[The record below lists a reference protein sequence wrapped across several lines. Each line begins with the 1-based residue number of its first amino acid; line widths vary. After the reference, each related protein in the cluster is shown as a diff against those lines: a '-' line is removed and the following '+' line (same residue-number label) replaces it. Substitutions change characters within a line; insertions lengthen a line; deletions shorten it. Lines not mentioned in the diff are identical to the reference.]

1 MKDSSTPDVKVCN
14 IIVKYTG
21 MFQKITKREEE
32 IVSLNSKKTLED
44 LLSRLSIQYGNE
56 FTESIETMSMIFLNG
71 LDIGSGQL
79 DGVKT
84 LLMDGDVVTLVVTP
98 LPVAGG

>member
-1 MKDSSTPDVKVCN
+1 MKDGSKSEVKICS
-14 IIVKYTG
+14 ITVKYTG
-21 MFQKITKREEE
+21 IFQKITKREEE
-32 IVSLNSKKTLED
+32 KISLNSKKTIED
-44 LLSRLSIQYGNE
+44 LLSRLSNQYGNE
-56 FTESIETMSMIFLNG
+56 FIEAIETMSMIFLNG

-84 LLMDGDVVTLVVTP
+84 LLMDGDVVTLIVTP